1 MTRERLLK
9 VDTHTHPTMSKMLE
23 LEPAGIGRMVR
34 MGKRVGLDAMALTE
48 HLHARTYWSVYD
60 HLCHAY
66 RAHRGL
72 FWSDSLA
79 LVPGGEINIREGC
92 HIVVLGEVSE
102 LRRLDLAFPRP
113 LSSGYEPSLAEL
125 LDASA
130 DYDLVRIGAHM
141 FRPEKELAKVKD
153 EDLRR
158 LDALEVN
165 GKDHGTEI
173 SLVWRARE
181 LGLPVVAGSDA
192 HHWLQVGVRHTV
204 MEVPETSMAG
214 VLAAIRQGLTWY
226 DATPLTPVRV
236 KVAKSVKT
244 WAKRLTAPVL
254 RPPMVEPRG
263 EDLAIVS

>member
-23 LEPAGIGRMVR
+23 LDPSGIVRMVR
-34 MGKRVGLDAMALTE
+34 MARRVGLDVMALTE
-48 HLHARTYWSVYD
+48 HLHARNYWSVYD
-60 HLCHAY
+60 HLTRDY

-72 FWSDSLA
+72 FWADGLA
-79 LVPGGEINIREGC
+79 LLPGGEVNIREGC

-102 LRRLDLAFPRP
+102 LRRVDLAFPRP
-113 LSSGYEPSLAEL
+113 LSQGYEPSLGEL
-125 LDASA
+125 LDATA
-130 DYDLVRIGAHM
+130 DLDVVRIGAHM

-153 EDLRR
+153 DDLRR

-173 SLVWRARE
+173 SLIWRARE

-204 MEVPETSMAG
+204 MEVGETSMAG
-214 VLAAIRQGLTWY
+214 VLSAIRRGLTWY
-226 DATPLTPVRV
+226 DASALTPVRV

-244 WAKRLTAPVL
+244 WAKRLTASTPRLVTPEG
-254 RPPMVEPRG
+254 RP
-263 EDLAIVS
+263 EDLATAS